1 MKKDELAQ
9 QKQEKLDKLN
19 ELITSTNESAKSIA
33 KDMSNKLELL
43 KVCYERSSSKQK
55 NKVHELTNYSQLIC
69 YLTGK
74 PFSNSYETK
83 PIELKHLVYTERSIN
98 KHIENGLPKNN
109 NEQAIEIY
117 SFYFGGYRAF
127 FRCFTKEFLEL
138 RIKQKKEF
146 LDDIFSPKEGDFY
159 VSGEILIIEGATI
172 IDKSF
177 IQKVQSSKHFTMPD
191 FYTAMQDE
199 QAQWFGVINGFDV
212 ERENYYGFKNKI
224 YESFNHFRTYKV
236 SGIVYGNGGCGKS
249 TMLRRLAIDFHKESL
264 FSVVWLNDNSVENF
278 VKEGFSV
285 IENQFFETNS
295 VKNEKRHRFLIIIED
310 WYRMFDDKHD
320 LACEFL
326 KRTDKIETI
335 RIIIGDRNI
344 VEKPYR
350 KHLNNDIEPFLLNS
364 DENQN
369 IIEKITEKYPDWKT
383 SSEKLFK
390 KQQNYESTLF
400 LLLFILAHT
409 NQKATILS
417 VNSLSEPK
425 TLFLEII
432 ESDLKFIA
440 KNKKHIGLAKALYYW
455 ACFYSEHKIFI
466 SYETFLHIADFYNG
480 KNKNEIIPAF
490 SRWKNKDAVLD
501 KLKIYI
507 NRNEELYW
515 SNRNNIQFNHDI
527 LADEGL
533 SKICFE
539 DWQRYGETVKLK
551 MLDIIIDKGDD
562 YSASV
567 YVHAMLTRQG
577 NLFDDKIQKLK
588 YIDFLLDKNNRQV
601 LYLNVLHTLLSTQQ
615 QLEKYAELLWDREI
629 FSIPFWKF
637 VLKNG
642 RSNYWADKILT
653 YNNIEKIN
661 LEIVG
666 ESLKY
671 RSENLSFDIF
681 FEKLFKGNN
690 WKDSQ
695 EILPTILYF
704 FKQTDFVQDFVE
716 SILKDNNWRQKQ
728 WYLVRVALYICN
740 DLQLVQEFSN
750 NVLRADHWEEIDKD
764 ILIASLNIST
774 NKELKYFFINKVLKE
789 RNIER
794 IDFDIIQRCLV
805 VSTDENLKMDFVQK
819 IYDNKKWMTKNPFS
833 VIELFSLNLIN
844 KEIKQKYFKNV
855 LDSEHWED
863 QNPGIVYMSL
873 NLLLDNDNLRK
884 EFSEKVLKN
893 ISYCSKHSEVF
904 LLALSVI
911 NNETKRIKSVNNYY
925 NNADLDSQK
934 QKNVIG
940 KLLKIVNNQ
949 KIALHYLKEWL
960 SSDWKYNQT
969 IYDFLNCFNNEKQL
983 PELVNKVIEKII
995 EDYHNSIDMKMY
1007 FYYVDLMKIGFHS
1020 NFTWKNEATSI
1031 IKYWR
1036 KNDRAILQS
1045 VLQSHY
1051 NYPQAIK
1058 RVCFGILFNWKRE
1071 VNKPSFH
1078 NHQKLRT
1085 ENGTHLKIALG
1096 HPMLK
1101 EQAKTTATEIISFL
1115 KESNKSIPASLLEIV
1130 DQDIYPSWE
1139 S

>member
-1 MKKDELAQ
+1 MKKLSLLTLVNQYIDDEKRRRGNTLSKSAIYQ
-9 QKQEKLDKLN
+9 WIGGDVDDEITTIYEEYIQIVDKGNTKDRGVFTNEIHTQFKTNYFRKFLTNTSKPTEPHYKKLKIKCSISKDAIDGFFKPESGSNTKTLDFFTAFCKHQKREYGEKLQTPKKIALPPP
-19 ELITSTNESAKSIA
+19 ST
-33 KDMSNKLELL
+33 D
-43 KVCYERSSSKQK
+43 ERQ
-55 NKVHELTNYSQLIC
+55 T
-69 YLTGK
+69 
-74 PFSNSYETK
+74 ETQQ
-83 PIELKHLVYTERSIN
+83 IV
-98 KHIENGLPKNN
+98 
-109 NEQAIEIY
+109 
-117 SFYFGGYRAF
+117 
-127 FRCFTKEFLEL
+127 
-138 RIKQKKEF
+138 
-146 LDDIFSPKEGDFY
+146 
-159 VSGEILIIEGATI
+159 GATI
-172 IDKSF
+172 IDETF
-177 IQKVQSSKHFTMPD
+177 IQKVKTGKTYTMPD

-199 QAQWFGVINGFDV
+199 QVQWFGVINGFDV
-212 ERENYYGFKNKI
+212 ERENYSGFKNKI

-249 TMLRRLAIDFHKESL
+249 TMLRRLAIDFHKEQL
-264 FSVVWLNDNSVENF
+264 FSVIWLNDNSVDSF

-295 VKNEKRHRFLIIIED
+295 VKNEKIHRFLIIIED

-400 LLLFILAHT
+400 LLLFILART

-432 ESDLKFIA
+432 ESDLGFIA

-490 SRWKNKDAVLD
+490 SRWQNKDAILD

-507 NRNEELYW
+507 NKNEELYGIE
-515 SNRNNIQFNHDI
+515 NRNYIQFNHDI

-601 LYLNVLHTLLSTQQ
+601 LYLNVLHMLLSTQQ
-615 QLEKYAELLWDREI
+615 ELEKYAELLWDREI
-629 FSIPFWKF
+629 FPIPFWKF

-642 RSNYWADKILT
+642 KRNYWADKILT

-690 WKDSQ
+690 WKDSL

-704 FKQTDFVQDFVE
+704 FKQTDLVQNFVE

-728 WYLVRVALYICN
+728 WCLVRVALYICN

-750 NVLRADHWEEIDKD
+750 NVLRADDWEEVDKD

-774 NKELKYFFINKVLKE
+774 NEELKYFFINEVLKE

-833 VIELFSLNLIN
+833 VIELFSLDLIN

-873 NLLLDNDNLRK
+873 NLLLNNDNLRK

-960 SSDWKYNQT
+960 SSDWKYNQP
-969 IYDFLNCFNNEKQL
+969 IYDFLYCFNNENQL
-983 PELVNKVIEKII
+983 PELVNRVIEQII
-995 EDYHNSIDMKMY
+995 KDYHNSSDMKMY

-1020 NFTWKNEATSI
+1020 NFTWKNEATTI

-1036 KNDRAILQS
+1036 KYERAILQS

-1101 EQAKTTATEIISFL
+1101 EQAKATATEIISFL

-1130 DQDIYPSWE
+1130 DHDIYPSWE

>member
-1 MKKDELAQ
+1 MKQEELAQ
-9 QKQEKLDKLN
+9 QKQKKLDELN
-19 ELITSTNESAKSIA
+19 KRIKNTTESTKSIA
-33 KDMSNKLELL
+33 KDMRNKLELL

-69 YLTGK
+69 YLTEK

-83 PIELKHLVYTERSIN
+83 PIELKHLVYTPKSIN
-98 KHIENGLPKNN
+98 RHIENGLPKNN

-146 LDDIFSPKEGDFY
+146 INDVFSPKEGDYY
-159 VSGEILIIEGATI
+159 VSGERLIIEGATI
-172 IDKSF
+172 IDEEF
-177 IQKVQSSKHFTMPD
+177 IQKVKSGKTFSMLEY
-191 FYTAMQDE
+191 YTAMHNE
-199 QAQWFGVINGFDV
+199 LAQWYGVINKFDI
-212 ERENYYGFKNKI
+212 EREDYSYFKSNI

-249 TMLRRLAIDFHKESL
+249 TMLRRLAIDFHKEQL
-264 FSVVWLNDNSVENF
+264 FSVVWLNDNSVDSF
-278 VKEGFSV
+278 VKEGLYV
-285 IENQFFETNS
+285 IENNS
-295 VKNEKRHRFLIIIED
+295 LKKENTSGFLIIIED
-310 WYRMFDDKHD
+310 WDRMFNDKPD
-320 LACEFL
+320 LANEFL
-326 KRTDKIETI
+326 KRTDKIDGV
-335 RIIIGDRNI
+335 RIVLGDRNM
-344 VEKPYR
+344 VEKPYL
-350 KHLNNDIEPFLLNS
+350 KHLNHDTNPVLLAS
-364 DENQN
+364 DENQQ

-400 LLLFILAHT
+400 LLLFILART
-409 NQKATILS
+409 NQKASILS

-432 ESDLKFIA
+432 ESDLKFMF

-455 ACFYSEHKIFI
+455 ACFYSEHKILI

-490 SRWKNKDAVLD
+490 SRWKNKDDVLD

-507 NRNEELYW
+507 NRNEELYGLG
-515 SNRNNIQFNHDI
+515 NRNYIQFNHDI

-601 LYLNVLHTLLSTQQ
+601 LYLNVLHMSLSTQQ
-615 QLEKYAELLWDREI
+615 ELEKYAELLWDREI
-629 FSIPFWKF
+629 FPIPFWKF

-642 RSNYWADKILT
+642 KSNYWADKILT

-690 WKDSQ
+690 WKDSL

-704 FKQTDFVQDFVE
+704 FKQTDLVQNFVE

-750 NVLRADHWEEIDKD
+750 NVLRADDWEEVDKD

-774 NKELKYFFINKVLKE
+774 NEELKYFFINEVLKE

-833 VIELFSLNLIN
+833 VIELFSLDLIN

-873 NLLLDNDNLRK
+873 NLLLNNDNLRK

-934 QKNVIG
+934 QKKVIG

-949 KIALHYLKEWL
+949 KIAMHYLKEWL
-960 SSDWKYNQT
+960 SSDWKYNQP
-969 IYDFLNCFNNEKQL
+969 IYDFLYCFNNEKQL
-983 PELVNKVIEKII
+983 PELVNKVIEQII
-995 EDYHNSIDMKMY
+995 EDYHNSSDMKMY

-1020 NFTWKNEATSI
+1020 NFTWKNEATTI

-1036 KNDRAILQS
+1036 KHERAILQS

-1058 RVCFGILFNWKRE
+1058 RVCFGILYNWKRE

-1101 EQAKTTATEIISFL
+1101 EQSKATATEIITFL
-1115 KESNKSIPASLLEIV
+1115 KENNKSIPTALLDIV
-1130 DQDIYPSWE
+1130 NFDIYPSWE